1 MDGPMA
7 QLKKAL
13 LLGVGCVLLVW
24 LSGCSSTT
32 VIEPNGFLYA
42 ANSFRP
48 GSMSGFSVTEGALGH
63 LTNSPFVTGGN
74 APYSVA
80 VVSTKFLY
88 GGVPA
93 TSKGGVITRLLGRT
107 LSGSVTGGI
116 LMMSITSQGQN
127 LETLNQLPNTPQMV
141 ASGDYD
147 PLAVTPNGSFLYAAD
162 LTTNRLAAFSI
173 DSSKGALTAIGPQGP
188 PVGVAVGPD
197 PFYVAVDPQGK
208 FVFVANCDFT
218 NPSSQGSVSVFSIN
232 SDGTLAAAPGSP
244 FLLGGGASHPVALA
258 VSPDNQ
264 FLFVASLDDKVY
276 VESISGTGVLADA
289 VSGTPSVSL
298 PAGTTP
304 VAIAVSIDGGNTI
317 YTGNAGTR
325 TVSFLLN
332 CVQAT
337 LPSGCTGITAP
348 LAFQN
353 NISVGGTVGVLL
365 ADPTSIAA
373 ATNISPVNVGHF
385 LYVTDYDHGIIV
397 AFVVSSTT
405 ACSGYPTTTSCSP
418 IPGTLTQNGSTSD
431 TGGASPFGLALAH

>member
-1 MDGPMA
+1 MT
-7 QLKKAL
+7 QLNKAL
-13 LLGVGCVLLVW
+13 LLCVGCVLLVW

-74 APYSVA
+74 APYSVVA
-80 VVSTKFLY
+80 VSTKFLY
-88 GGVPA
+88 AGVPA

-127 LETLNQLPNTPQMV
+127 QETLNQSPNTPQMF
-141 ASGDYD
+141 ASGGDYD
-147 PLAVTPNGSFLYAAD
+147 PLAVTPSGNFLYAAD

-188 PVGVAVGPD
+188 PVGTAVGPD

-258 VSPDNQ
+258 VSPDNR

-304 VAIAVSIDGGNTI
+304 VAIAVSIDGGNTV

-337 LPSGCTGITAP
+337 LPSGCTGVTAP

-373 ATNISPVNVGHF
+373 ATNISAVNVGHF

-397 AFVVSSTT
+397 VFVVTSTT